1 MTGNCNRWLVY
12 FAAAYLALQA
22 TNFGTFWRSAT
33 FIGAV
38 LLAACAWREQQ
49 SRPDGRI
56 TSPGLIVLIPL
67 VVWLT
72 WSSLTWFWSV
82 NPAYSRQELKAEVLD
97 TALMMGTFYIAA
109 RSTASFRLIMS
120 AVIGSFAFFTA
131 LACILSLLPW
141 GWNPDRFHHGI
152 GPFSTYLVLMA
163 PLLLL
168 LAPAPIG
175 FRRDGRSL
183 VAGAILLVL
192 LLASAKLTNNRIVWI
207 ALFTVL
213 AVAAIGGCWRWPRAL
228 VRTGWRWVL
237 PLALVVLVLVLAFL
251 SAVVERNE
259 INYAGISSVQEALA
273 EDPRL
278 ALWSST
284 FEKIR
289 ARPWQGYGFGRKIL
303 AAELTR
309 ELHDP
314 LLTHA
319 HNIFVSQW
327 LQVGAVGL
335 LAFVSLL
342 AGIAWRML
350 TFLRSRDDALALVGL
365 IGLSLLAGMVVKNL
379 TDDFMFDSNGRA
391 FWCLMAVLLGY
402 GSSKSRHDTEVP
414 WPSTRQKSGGSATT
428 NPSPTI
434 ATAAPTPGSSMAVH
448 RSRRLHRR
456 T

>member
-38 LLAACAWREQQ
+38 LCAACALREQR
-49 SRPDGRI
+49 STPGGRV
-56 TSPGLIVLIPL
+56 TSPGAVVLIPL
-67 VVWLT
+67 LVWLT

-82 NPAYSRQELKAEVLD
+82 NPAYTRHELKAEVLD
-97 TALMMGTFYIAA
+97 TALMMGVFYLAA
-109 RSTASFRLIMS
+109 RSTASFRLILS
-120 AVIGSFAFFTA
+120 AVLGSFAFFTA
-131 LACILSLLPW
+131 LACIMSIMPW

-163 PLLLL
+163 PLLLV

-175 FRRDGRSL
+175 FRRGTKSL
-183 VAGAILLVL
+183 VAGAMLLVL
-192 LLASAKLTNNRIVWI
+192 LLASARLTNNRMVWV
-207 ALFTVL
+207 ALLTVL
-213 AVAAIGGCWRWPRAL
+213 AVAAIGGCWRWPTAL
-228 VRTGWRWVL
+228 LRTWSRWVL
-237 PLALVVLVLVLAFL
+237 PLAAVVFVLALAFFNT
-251 SAVVERNE
+251 VVERTEND
-259 INYAGISSVQEALA
+259 YPASTSVTEALA

-289 ARPWQGYGFGRKIL
+289 AHPWQGYGFGRKIL

-314 LLTHA
+314 LLAHA
-319 HNIFVSQW
+319 HNVFVSQW

-335 LAFVSLL
+335 AAFVSLL
-342 AGIAWRML
+342 AGIAWRMV
-350 TFLRSRDDALALVGL
+350 TFLRSRDGALALVGL

-402 GSSKSRHDTEVP
+402 GSWKERGVAAVDTSLAEHRAV
-414 WPSTRQKSGGSATT
+414 AT
-428 NPSPTI
+428 
-434 ATAAPTPGSSMAVH
+434 G
-448 RSRRLHRR
+448 
-456 T
+456 